1 MNINLACLLI
11 FIAHDAD
18 DLVTC
23 ARGQLSEVLSDFT
36 STSEDDELHAADIV
50 RVGEMKGDR
59 MLTVVEVSK
68 IRIYMLCS
76 GREGSVSLCAR

>member
-1 MNINLACLLI
+1 MACLLI

-18 DLVTC
+18 DFVTC
-23 ARGQLSEVLSDFT
+23 ARGQPSEVLGNFA

-68 IRIYMLCS
+68 IRIYVCVVR
-76 GREGSVSLCAR
+76 GEKDQ

>member
-36 STSEDDELHAADIV
+36 STSEDDELHVAGIV
-50 RVGEMKGDR
+50 RVVDIER
-59 MLTVVEVSK
+59 
-68 IRIYMLCS
+68 
-76 GREGSVSLCAR
+76 